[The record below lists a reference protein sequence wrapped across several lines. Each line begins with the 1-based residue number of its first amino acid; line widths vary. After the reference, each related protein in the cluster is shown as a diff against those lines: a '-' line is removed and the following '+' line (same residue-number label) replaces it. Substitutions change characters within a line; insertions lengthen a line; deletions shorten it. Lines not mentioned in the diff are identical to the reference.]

1 MGDADHAVSE
11 PKCEEDLGRARDERA
26 DAHLAT
32 LTTTGLPQCKTQGG
46 SIVWKC
52 RSGDI
57 ERGKH
62 DPRRKKEEAVIRS
75 GQTIENPV
83 TGERITFLKTARE
96 TSGEYVL
103 VEAAVAPGGGV
114 ASHVHPYQTEE
125 FEVLSGSLEFR
136 KDGDKVVAGDGD
148 SVTVDP
154 GTVHRFKNIG
164 EDEARFIARVS
175 PALEFESFLETM
187 FALAADGKTNKKGMP
202 NPVRMA
208 VIANAYF
215 DDVRAPL
222 VPGAI
227 QKAALAA
234 GAAVGRLL
242 GYQPAYVPTPAVQQP
257 ATAAA

>member
-1 MGDADHAVSE
+1 
-11 PKCEEDLGRARDERA
+11 
-26 DAHLAT
+26 
-32 LTTTGLPQCKTQGG
+32 
-46 SIVWKC
+46 
-52 RSGDI
+52 
-57 ERGKH
+57 
-62 DPRRKKEEAVIRS
+62 VIRS

-83 TGERITFLKTARE
+83 IGERITFLKTARD
-96 TSGEYVL
+96 TGGEYVL
-103 VEAAVAPGGGV
+103 VEAAVAPGGSV

-136 KDGDKVVAGDGD
+136 RDRDKVVAGDGD

-154 GTVHRFKNIG
+154 GTVHRFKNFG

-208 VIANAYF
+208 VIANAHF

-234 GAAVGRLL
+234 GAAVGRLM

-257 ATAAA
+257 ATAVA

>member
-1 MGDADHAVSE
+1 
-11 PKCEEDLGRARDERA
+11 
-26 DAHLAT
+26 
-32 LTTTGLPQCKTQGG
+32 
-46 SIVWKC
+46 
-52 RSGDI
+52 
-57 ERGKH
+57 
-62 DPRRKKEEAVIRS
+62 VICS

-83 TGERITFLKTARE
+83 TGERITFHETARD
-96 TSGEYVL
+96 TGGEYVL

-125 FEVLSGSLEFR
+125 FQILSGTVEFR
-136 KDGDKVVAGDGD
+136 HGRKKVVARAGE
-148 SVTVDP
+148 TVRVEP
-154 GTVHRFKNIG
+154 GTVHRFENVG
-164 EDEARFIARVS
+164 EDEARFLARVS

-222 VPGAI
+222 GPGAV
-227 QKAALAA
+227 QKAALSA

-242 GYQPAYVPTPAVQQP
+242 GYTPTYTPVPVAPQP